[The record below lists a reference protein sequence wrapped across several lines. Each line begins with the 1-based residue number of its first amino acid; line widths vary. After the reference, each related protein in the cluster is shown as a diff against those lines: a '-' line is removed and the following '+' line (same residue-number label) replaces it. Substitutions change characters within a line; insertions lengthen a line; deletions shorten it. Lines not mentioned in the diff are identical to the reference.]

1 VLRALHLVRHGEVHN
16 PDHVVYAD
24 LDGFGLS
31 DTGRDQAMSAATYLS
46 KGSCDMVVS
55 SPLQRAVETATHLSS
70 ATGVTPTTD
79 DRLTEWN
86 LGMRWAGVGWDDLS
100 DRFPGELEAY
110 LAHPTALDFAAESI
124 DQVAARMAQ
133 VVDELAARYPDASA
147 VIVSHQDPIQ
157 ALRLLLTDRP
167 LAKLHYDKPGH
178 CSVITLQPTD
188 QGWSE
193 ISVWNPELT
202 SEPFPP
208 LGDPDGDS

>member
-1 VLRALHLVRHGEVHN
+1 M
-16 PDHVVYAD
+16 YAD

-31 DTGRDQAMSAATYLS
+31 DTGRNQAISAATYLS
-46 KGSCDMVVS
+46 KASSDVIVT
-55 SPLQRAVETATHLSS
+55 SPLQRAVETATHISS
-70 ATGVTPTTD
+70 ATGVPPTTD
-79 DRLTEWN
+79 DRLTEWT

-110 LAHPTALDFAAESI
+110 LAQPTALDFASESI

-133 VVDELAARYPDASA
+133 VVDELAAEYSDATA

-167 LAKLHYDKPGH
+167 LAKLHSDKPGH
-178 CSVITLQPTD
+178 CSVITLQPAD

-193 ISVWNPELT
+193 RSIWNPELT

-208 LGDPDGDS
+208 LGDLDGDS

>member
-1 VLRALHLVRHGEVHN
+1 
-16 PDHVVYAD
+16 VYAD

-31 DTGRDQAMSAATYLS
+31 DTGRIQARFAGTYLG
-46 KGSCDMVVS
+46 KVSCDVVVT
-55 SPLQRAVETATHLSS
+55 SPLQRAVETASHISS

-79 DRLTEWN
+79 DRLTEWT
-86 LGMRWAGVGWDDLS
+86 LGMRWAGVSWDDLS

-110 LAHPTALDFAAESI
+110 LAQPTALDFASESI
-124 DQVAARMAQ
+124 DQVAARMVQ
-133 VVDELAARYPDASA
+133 VVEDLAAGYADASA

-167 LAKLHYDKPGH
+167 LAKLHSDKPGH
-178 CSVITLQPTD
+178 CSVITLQPND

-208 LGDPDGDS
+208 LGDLDGDS